1 MKPTTFSRLAGQYLP
16 ALRSYIEQ
24 GPQAD
29 LAAAHELGE
38 QAVALDLGT
47 LELAKMHDEA
57 LAALV
62 PADGTADGTADR
74 PADLTAR
81 AAAFFAEANTPIEKT
96 HPLAKEAGAG
106 LAQVN
111 EALVQRTADLTQSH
125 LDLQAGIARR
135 EGADDNLKLS
145 QAHAAKLLTE
155 AGQLQ
160 QHLSEL
166 ARQILTAQ
174 EEERKKMSL
183 TLQDE
188 IAQTLLGIHV
198 RLLTLQRE
206 ASAGEADFQDEIAA
220 TRRQVLESVKI
231 INGYAGELEIA
242 YEG

>member
-1 MKPTTFSRLAGQYLP
+1 MKPTTFSRLAGQYLQ

-29 LAAAHELGE
+29 LATAHELGE

-62 PADGTADGTADR
+62 PADGTADR

-198 RLLTLQRE
+198 RLLALQRE
-206 ASAGEADFQDEIAA
+206 VSASAEDFRNEIA
-220 TRRQVLESVKI
+220 TTQRLVRTSVKT
-231 INGYAGELEIA
+231 INRYARELGTEH
-242 YEG
+242 ES

>member
-62 PADGTADGTADR
+62 SADRAADR

-96 HPLAKEAGAG
+96 HPLAKGARAG

-111 EALVQRTADLTQSH
+111 EALVQRTADLTQSQ

-145 QAHAAKLLTE
+145 QAHATKLLTE

-198 RLLTLQRE
+198 RLLALQRE
-206 ASAGEADFQDEIAA
+206 VSASAADFRNEIA
-220 TRRQVLESVKI
+220 TTQRLVRTSVKT
-231 INGYAGELEIA
+231 INRYARELGTEH
-242 YEG
+242 ES